1 MLKYQIVAKLLE
13 KRIQYGDYTVKEI
26 PPERELAIQTGVS
39 RITTRKAIQVLI
51 EKKILVRRPN
61 GQLEINRQTESQT
74 RRLQLAF
81 LEPAFHS
88 LYADHWRTPVEI
100 VADKLEASVRP
111 IDFVHWDDPAIPE
124 ALNNFDGVFILPTS
138 EEFSPEI
145 INILKNSR
153 APLVVFDNDLTE
165 HGIPSAIIFPPV
177 FVQNLLDHLDALG
190 HRHIDCLNTQ
200 PKEQM
205 CIQRI
210 DQWNLWRVK
219 HGYPGQLFDEPVKS
233 YGFAWI
239 QAYEVMGRLL
249 DSGEFKA
256 SALFCTTQSVA
267 IGAMRAMHER
277 GLKVGKDISI
287 CAANDDG
294 TCQYLCPSITC
305 LKKPDIVPH
314 ITLCVEWMARGGK
327 DWVGPLLLKST
338 TDPIFIGETT
348 GPCLKNRNET
358 VELRPYNGE

>member
-1 MLKYQIVAKLLE
+1 MPKYLKIANLLE
-13 KRIQYGDYTVKEI
+13 KRIEYGDYAVKDI

-39 RITTRKAIQVLI
+39 RMTARKAIQVLI
-51 EKKILVRRPN
+51 QKGFLVRQPSGR
-61 GQLEINRQTESQT
+61 LDLNRQTAGGN

-88 LYADHWRTPVEI
+88 LYADVWRGPVEI
-100 VADKLEASVRP
+100 VADRLNASVRP
-111 IDFVHWDDPAIPE
+111 IDFVHWDDPAIPD
-124 ALNNFDGVFILPTS
+124 ALNNFDGVFLLPVS

-145 INILKNSR
+145 IDILRKSR
-153 APLVVFDNDLTE
+153 SPLVVFDHDLTE
-165 HGIPSAIIFPPV
+165 YGIPSAFIFPPV
-177 FVQNLLDHLDALG
+177 FVQNLLDHLDSLG

-200 PKEQM
+200 PRDQI
-205 CIQRI
+205 CVQRI
-210 DQWNLWRVK
+210 EQWNLWRAK
-219 HGYPGQLFDEPVKS
+219 HGYQGRLFDEPVPS
-233 YGFAWI
+233 YGFSWI

-256 SALFCTTQSVA
+256 SALFCTTQAVA

-277 GLKVGKDISI
+277 GIKVGEDVSV

-327 DWVGPLLLKST
+327 DWVGPLLLRSSS
-338 TDPIFIGETT
+338 DPIFVGETT
-348 GPCLKNRNET
+348 GPCRKNF
-358 VELRPYNGE
+358 GF